1 MPTLAHK
8 IRLNPTPEQVT
19 YFKQACGTARFVWNW
34 ALAEWNRQGQAGGHP
49 NASSLQKQFNAI
61 KYTAFP
67 WLKDIHRDAHSQPFA
82 DLQAAWQ
89 RLWTHQNQH
98 PVFKKKGKTRGRKNH
113 EITKDHMIYSRLMV
127 NYRNST
133 MEDLTALVNTL
144 SFGAGTSNSKE
155 VIEHGRNIIA
165 KALSVP

>member
-1 MPTLAHK
+1 MPTLTHK
-8 IRLNPTPEQVT
+8 IRLNSTPEPVT

-34 ALAEWNRQGQAGGHP
+34 ALASGTGKGGHP

-98 PVFKKKGKTRGRKNH
+98 PDLQEERKN
-113 EITKDHMIYSRLMV
+113 
-127 NYRNST
+127 
-133 MEDLTALVNTL
+133 
-144 SFGAGTSNSKE
+144 AGQEES
-155 VIEHGRNIIA
+155 
-165 KALSVP
+165 